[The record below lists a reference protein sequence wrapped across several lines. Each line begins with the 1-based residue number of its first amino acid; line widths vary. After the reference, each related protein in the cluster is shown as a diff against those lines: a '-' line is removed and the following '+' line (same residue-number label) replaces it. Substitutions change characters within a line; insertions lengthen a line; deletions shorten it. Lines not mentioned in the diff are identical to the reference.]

1 MAKVQRHK
9 EGAAKAWI
17 TAVGGTDALTQL
29 GENNKGLLQV

>member
-17 TAVGGTDALTQL
+17 TAVGGTQL
-29 GENNKGLLQV
+29 GENNKDLLKV